1 MWCKGSQTYKTRL
14 RSPMKNASINSPR
27 CGTSDCKNLIQI
39 TAVKYEGKN
48 HQKSPEISSSA
59 ATQTVDTDQTS
70 AVEEV
75 NPLMAIVSTV
85 PYFC

>member
-1 MWCKGSQTYKTRL
+1 
-14 RSPMKNASINSPR
+14 MKNASINSPR
-27 CGTSDCKNLIQI
+27 CGTSDCKNWIQI

-48 HQKSPEISSSA
+48 HRKSPGIYLFDKSPSSA

-70 AVEEV
+70 AVDEV

-85 PYFC
+85 PYCC